1 MGYFPLCMNITGKL
15 VILVGNGPQIKEK
28 RERLMVFDPE
38 FVSLDTLMEKD
49 LEASPAMVVVGD
61 LNRVEAERIY
71 KLCVAYHIPVNV
83 VDVPEFCTFYFPAMI
98 TRGPLTVAIS
108 TSGSSPAAAA
118 LLRRR
123 MEKVLPDR
131 TEEILDWIG
140 ENRKEF
146 RQLGIMKVVVER
158 AFDVGRP
165 LTQEEISDIIER

>member
-1 MGYFPLCMNITGKL
+1 MAKPVDFLIYTLSPEIYVPVMPLSVAWVLGFVDEPFDVL
-15 VILVGNGPQIKEK
+15 VV
-28 RERLMVFDPE
+28 
-38 FVSLDTLMEKD
+38 
-49 LEASPAMVVVGD
+49 
-61 LNRVEAERIY
+61 
-71 KLCVAYHIPVNV
+71 VNV

-98 TRGPLTVAIS
+98 TKGPLTVAIS
-108 TSGSSPAAAA
+108 TSGNSPAAAA

-146 RQLGIMKVVVER
+146 RQLGIMKVVVGR

-165 LTQEEISDIIER
+165 LTQEEISDIIEG